1 VRPREQQED
10 EMADN
15 GLEAFAISFAKLV
28 QIIEKVNID
37 KDVDVDVWVQGTLA
51 MADAKGEA
59 FAFGD
64 NTVTETLALTQTK
77 AVEGVGSESH
87 SIAESLS
94 AGTSDAKWDMTLG

>member
-1 VRPREQQED
+1 
-10 EMADN
+10 MADN
-15 GLEAFAISFAKLV
+15 LEAFAIQFTKLV
-28 QIIEKVNID
+28 QILEQVRVD

-64 NTVTETLALTQTK
+64 NTVTETLALTQTR

-94 AGTSDAKWDMTLG
+94 AGTSDAKWGMTLG